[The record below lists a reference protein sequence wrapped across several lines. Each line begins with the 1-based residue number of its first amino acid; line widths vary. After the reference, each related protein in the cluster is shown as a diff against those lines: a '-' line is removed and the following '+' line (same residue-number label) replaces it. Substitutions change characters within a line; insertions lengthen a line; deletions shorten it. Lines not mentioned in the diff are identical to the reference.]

1 MKEILK
7 LPEIIEDTSID
18 YQVHRI
24 PQYALDLATIFHKF
38 YNDCHVLVEDEKL
51 KEARLGLVYV
61 TKIALRNTLE
71 LMGISA
77 PEQM

>member
-1 MKEILK
+1 
-7 LPEIIEDTSID
+7 
-18 YQVHRI
+18 
-24 PQYALDLATIFHKF
+24 
-38 YNDCHVLVEDEKL
+38 VEDQKL

-61 TKIALRNTLE
+61 TKIALKNTLE